1 MKRKSQRTCQSYSLS
16 PRSARQISESFNT
29 NGHKNKRNS
38 VHYLNLKQ
46 VKEKLET
53 ELLFLK
59 DVNIRDWNVLFSLRN
74 DISNRYS
81 KNFVHKTKQ
90 KRIEQIVFPYG
101 NNIYKQSRL
110 NLKGWE
116 WRWFLRKV
124 RDLKLLY
131 KNMKYLKI
139 VLFPSLSHGDRIPS
153 C

>member
-1 MKRKSQRTCQSYSLS
+1 MYV
-16 PRSARQISESFNT
+16 
-29 NGHKNKRNS
+29 KNKRNP
-38 VHYLNLKQ
+38 VHYVNLKQ
-46 VKEKLET
+46 AIQKLET

-59 DVNIRDWNVLFSLRN
+59 DVNIRDWNSLRS

-81 KNFVHKTKQ
+81 KEFVHKTKQ
-90 KRIEQIVFPYG
+90 KVIEKIVFPYD
-101 NNIYKQSRL
+101 NKIYIQSRL

-124 RDLKLLY
+124 RDLKLLS

-139 VLFPSLSHGDRIPS
+139 VLFPSLSHGDRILS